1 MINRPRR
8 LRLNEKIRSLVRETS
23 LQPQDLIYPMFVTEG
38 RGVKQEIAAMPGQ
51 YRWSVDLLPAA
62 IREVEEAGVGHIML
76 FGIPA
81 PEDHDEIGSAA
92 WAPDGIVQRAI
103 AEIKSHSDIFITTD
117 VCLCEYTSHGHCG
130 QLDANG
136 YVDNDKTLEL
146 LAKTALSHV
155 EAGADMV
162 APSDMM
168 DGRVAAIRA
177 RLDEAG
183 RVNTPIMSY
192 AVKYASNFYGPFR
205 EAANSAP
212 QHGDRKSYQ
221 MDYHNG
227 REAELEAALD
237 VAEGADIIMVKPALP
252 YLDVVARLRPQIKQ
266 PMAAYCVSG
275 EYAMLQLAVSQ
286 GLVQPD
292 IIYESHIA
300 IKRAGADIILTYF
313 AKELAW
319 TLQADELQEVKQ

>member
-8 LRLNEKIRSLVRETS
+8 LRVNEKIRSLVRETS
-23 LQPQDLIYPMFVTEG
+23 LQPEQLIYPMFVIEG
-38 RGVKQEIAAMPGQ
+38 RDIKQEIMAMPGQ
-51 YRWSVDLLPAA
+51 YRYSVDRLPEVIKELESFG
-62 IREVEEAGVGHIML
+62 IRQIML
-76 FGIPA
+76 FGITA
-81 PEDHDEIGSAA
+81 PEEHDECGSSA
-92 WAPDGIVQRAI
+92 WAADGIVQRAI
-103 AEIKSHSDIFITTD
+103 AEIKQHSDIFITTD

-130 QLDANG
+130 LLDADG
-136 YVDNDKTLEL
+136 YVNNDKTLQL
-146 LAKTALSHV
+146 LAQTALSHV
-155 EAGADMV
+155 QAGADMV

-177 RLDEAG
+177 LLDENG
-183 RVNTPIMSY
+183 YINTPIMSY

-205 EAANSAP
+205 EAANSTP
-212 QHGDRKSYQ
+212 SHGDRKAYQ

-227 REAELEAALD
+227 REAEMEAALD

-252 YLDVVARLRPQIKQ
+252 YLDVLARLRPQINR

-275 EYAMLQLAVSQ
+275 EYAMLQMAVNR

-313 AKELAW
+313 APELAKN
-319 TLQADELQEVKQ
+319 L

>member
-8 LRLNEKIRSLVRETS
+8 LRVNEKIRSLVRETS
-23 LQPQDLIYPMFVTEG
+23 LQPEQLIYPMFVVEG
-38 RGVKQEIAAMPGQ
+38 RDIKQEIMAMPGQ
-51 YRWSVDLLPAA
+51 YRYSVDRLPAV
-62 IREVEEAGVGHIML
+62 IRELENIGISQIML

-81 PEDHDEIGSAA
+81 SEDHDECGSSA
-92 WAPDGIVQRAI
+92 WAADGIVQRAI
-103 AEIKSHSDIFITTD
+103 AEIKQHSDIFITTD

-130 QLDANG
+130 MLDADG
-136 YVDNDKTLEL
+136 YVNNDKTLQL
-146 LAKTALSHV
+146 LAQTALSHV
-155 EAGADMV
+155 QAGADMV

-177 RLDEAG
+177 LLDENG
-183 RVNTPIMSY
+183 YINTPIMSY

-212 QHGDRKSYQ
+212 QHGDRKAYQ

-227 REAELEAALD
+227 REAEMEAALD

-252 YLDVVARLRPQIKQ
+252 YLDVVARLRPQIKR
-266 PMAAYCVSG
+266 PLAAYCVSG
-275 EYAMLQLAVSQ
+275 EYAMLQMAVNR

-313 AKELAW
+313 APELAKN
-319 TLQADELQEVKQ
+319 L

>member
-8 LRLNEKIRSLVRETS
+8 LRVNEKIRSLVRETS
-23 LQPQDLIYPMFVTEG
+23 LQPEQLIYPMFVIEG
-38 RGVKQEIAAMPGQ
+38 RDIKQEIMAMPGQ
-51 YRWSVDLLPAA
+51 YRYSVDRLP
-62 IREVEEAGVGHIML
+62 EVIKELESFGISQIML

-81 PEDHDEIGSAA
+81 PEEHDECGSSA
-92 WAPDGIVQRAI
+92 WAADGIVQRAI
-103 AEIKSHSDIFITTD
+103 AEIKQHSDIFITTD

-130 QLDANG
+130 LLDADG
-136 YVDNDKTLEL
+136 YVNNDKTLQL
-146 LAKTALSHV
+146 LAQTALSHV
-155 EAGADMV
+155 QAGADMV

-177 RLDEAG
+177 LLDENG
-183 RVNTPIMSY
+183 YINTPIMSY

-205 EAANSAP
+205 EAANSTP
-212 QHGDRKSYQ
+212 SHGDRKAYQ

-227 REAELEAALD
+227 REAEMEAALD

-252 YLDVVARLRPQIKQ
+252 YLDVLARLRPQINR

-275 EYAMLQLAVSQ
+275 EYAMLQMAVNR

-313 AKELAW
+313 APELAKN
-319 TLQADELQEVKQ
+319 L

>member
-8 LRLNEKIRSLVRETS
+8 LRVNEKIRSLVRETS
-23 LQPQDLIYPMFVTEG
+23 LQPEQLIYPMFVVEG
-38 RGVKQEIAAMPGQ
+38 RDIKQEIMAMPGQ
-51 YRWSVDLLPAA
+51 YRYSVDRLPAV
-62 IREVEEAGVGHIML
+62 IKELENIGISQIML

-81 PEDHDEIGSAA
+81 PEDHDECGSSA
-92 WAPDGIVQRAI
+92 WAADGIVQRAI
-103 AEIKSHSDIFITTD
+103 AEIKQHSDIFITTD

-130 QLDANG
+130 MLDADG
-136 YVDNDKTLEL
+136 YVNNDKTLQL
-146 LAKTALSHV
+146 LAQTALSHV
-155 EAGADMV
+155 QAGADMV

-177 RLDEAG
+177 LLDENG
-183 RVNTPIMSY
+183 YINTPIMSY

-212 QHGDRKSYQ
+212 QHGDRKAYQ

-227 REAELEAALD
+227 REAEMEAALD

-252 YLDVVARLRPQIKQ
+252 YLDVVARLRPQIKR
-266 PMAAYCVSG
+266 PLAAYCVSG
-275 EYAMLQLAVSQ
+275 EYAMLQMAVNR

-313 AKELAW
+313 APELAKN
-319 TLQADELQEVKQ
+319 L

>member
-8 LRLNEKIRSLVRETS
+8 LRVNEKIRSLVRETS
-23 LQPQDLIYPMFVTEG
+23 LQPEQLIYPMFVVEG
-38 RGVKQEIAAMPGQ
+38 RDIKQEIMAMPGQ
-51 YRWSVDLLPAA
+51 YRYSVDRLPAV
-62 IREVEEAGVGHIML
+62 IKELENIGISQIML

-81 PEDHDEIGSAA
+81 SEDHDECGSSA
-92 WAPDGIVQRAI
+92 WAADGIVQRAI
-103 AEIKSHSDIFITTD
+103 AEIKQHSDIFITTD

-130 QLDANG
+130 LLDADG
-136 YVDNDKTLEL
+136 YVNNDKTLQL
-146 LAKTALSHV
+146 LAQTALSHV
-155 EAGADMV
+155 QAGADMV

-177 RLDEAG
+177 LLDENG
-183 RVNTPIMSY
+183 YINTPIMSY

-205 EAANSAP
+205 EAANSTP
-212 QHGDRKSYQ
+212 SHGDRKAYQ

-227 REAELEAALD
+227 REAEMEAALD

-252 YLDVVARLRPQIKQ
+252 YLDVLARLRPQINR

-275 EYAMLQLAVSQ
+275 EYAMLQMAVNR

-313 AKELAW
+313 APELAKN
-319 TLQADELQEVKQ
+319 L

>member
-8 LRLNEKIRSLVRETS
+8 LRVNEKIRSLVRETS
-23 LQPQDLIYPMFVTEG
+23 LQPEQLIYPMFVIEG
-38 RGVKQEIAAMPGQ
+38 RDIKQEIMAMPGQ
-51 YRWSVDLLPAA
+51 YRYSVDRLP
-62 IREVEEAGVGHIML
+62 EVIKELESFGISQIML

-81 PEDHDEIGSAA
+81 PEEHDECGSSA
-92 WAPDGIVQRAI
+92 WAADGIVQRAI
-103 AEIKSHSDIFITTD
+103 AEIKQHSDIFITTD

-130 QLDANG
+130 LLDADG
-136 YVDNDKTLEL
+136 YVNNDKTLQL
-146 LAKTALSHV
+146 LAQTALSHV
-155 EAGADMV
+155 QAGADMV

-177 RLDEAG
+177 LLDENG
-183 RVNTPIMSY
+183 YINTPIMSY

-205 EAANSAP
+205 EAANSTP
-212 QHGDRKSYQ
+212 SHGDRKAYQ

-227 REAELEAALD
+227 REAEMEAALD

-252 YLDVVARLRPQIKQ
+252 YLDVLTRLRPQINR

-275 EYAMLQLAVSQ
+275 EYAMLQMAVNR

-313 AKELAW
+313 APELAKN
-319 TLQADELQEVKQ
+319 L

>member
-1 MINRPRR
+1 M
-8 LRLNEKIRSLVRETS
+8 
-23 LQPQDLIYPMFVTEG
+23 QPEQLIYPMFVIEG
-38 RGVKQEIAAMPGQ
+38 RDIKQEIMAMPGQ
-51 YRWSVDLLPAA
+51 YRYSVDRLP
-62 IREVEEAGVGHIML
+62 EVIKELESFGISQIML

-81 PEDHDEIGSAA
+81 PEEHDECGSSA
-92 WAPDGIVQRAI
+92 WAADGIVQRAI
-103 AEIKSHSDIFITTD
+103 AEIKQHSDIFITTD

-130 QLDANG
+130 LLDADG
-136 YVDNDKTLEL
+136 YVNNDKTLQL
-146 LAKTALSHV
+146 LAQTALSHV
-155 EAGADMV
+155 QAGADMV

-177 RLDEAG
+177 LLDENG
-183 RVNTPIMSY
+183 YINTPIMSY

-205 EAANSAP
+205 EAANSTP
-212 QHGDRKSYQ
+212 SHGDRKAYQ

-227 REAELEAALD
+227 REAEMEAALD

-252 YLDVVARLRPQIKQ
+252 YLDVLARLRPQINR

-275 EYAMLQLAVSQ
+275 EYAMLQMAVNR

-313 AKELAW
+313 APELAKN
-319 TLQADELQEVKQ
+319 L

>member
-8 LRLNEKIRSLVRETS
+8 LRVNEKIRSLVRETA
-23 LQPQDLIYPMFVTEG
+23 LRPEQLIYPMFVVEG
-38 RGVKQEIAAMPGQ
+38 RDIKQEIAAMPGQ
-51 YRWSVDLLPAA
+51 FRYSVDRLPA
-62 IREVEEAGVGHIML
+62 
-76 FGIPA
+76 
-81 PEDHDEIGSAA
+81 
-92 WAPDGIVQRAI
+92 VQRAI
-103 AEIKSHSDIFITTD
+103 AEIKQHSDIFITTD

-130 QLDANG
+130 VLEPDG
-136 YVDNDKTLEL
+136 YVNNDKTLAL
-146 LAKTALSHV
+146 LAQTALSHV
-155 EAGADMV
+155 QAGADMV

-177 RLDEAG
+177 LLDENG
-183 RVNTPIMSY
+183 YINTPIMSY

-212 QHGDRKSYQ
+212 QHGDRKGYQ

-227 REAELEAALD
+227 REAEMEAALD

-252 YLDVVARLRPQIKQ
+252 YLDVIARLRPQIKR

-275 EYAMLQLAVSQ
+275 EYAMLQMAVSQ
-286 GLVQPD
+286 GLVNPD

-300 IKRAGADIILTYF
+300 IKRAGADIILSYF
-313 AKELAW
+313 APDLAKI
-319 TLQADELQEVKQ
+319 L

>member
-1 MINRPRR
+1 MYRFRR
-8 LRLNEKIRSLVRETS
+8 LRRDERIRAVMQETR
-23 LQPQDLIYPMFVTEG
+23 LHPKDFIYPIFVIEG
-38 RGVKQEIAAMPGQ
+38 ENVRNPVDSMPGVFQ
-51 YRWSVDLLPAA
+51 YSIDCLDEILDRVK
-62 IREVEEAGVGHIML
+62 EARIGGVML

-81 PEDHDEIGSAA
+81 CKDPQGSQAYA
-92 WAPDGIVQRAI
+92 RDGVTQRAVRHI
-103 AEIKSHSDIFITTD
+103 REKYPEIYIVVD

-130 QLDANG
+130 MVRGEEIL
-136 YVDNDKTLEL
+136 NDETLPYL
-146 LAKTALSHV
+146 VKMAVSLV

-177 RLDEAG
+177 LLDENG
-183 RVNTPIMSY
+183 YINTPIMSY

-205 EAANSAP
+205 EAANSTP
-212 QHGDRKSYQ
+212 SHGDRKAYQ

-227 REAELEAALD
+227 REAEMEAALD

-252 YLDVVARLRPQIKQ
+252 YLDVLTRLRPQINR

-275 EYAMLQLAVSQ
+275 EYAMLQMAVNR

-313 AKELAW
+313 APELAKN
-319 TLQADELQEVKQ
+319 L

>member
-8 LRLNEKIRSLVRETS
+8 LRVNEKIRSLVRETS
-23 LQPQDLIYPMFVTEG
+23 LQPEQLIYPMFVIEG
-38 RGVKQEIAAMPGQ
+38 RDIKQEIMAMPGQ
-51 YRWSVDLLPAA
+51 YRYSVDRLP
-62 IREVEEAGVGHIML
+62 EVIKELESFGISQIML

-81 PEDHDEIGSAA
+81 PEEHDECGSSA
-92 WAPDGIVQRAI
+92 WAADGIVQRAI
-103 AEIKSHSDIFITTD
+103 AEIKQHSDIFITTD

-130 QLDANG
+130 LLDADG
-136 YVDNDKTLEL
+136 YVNNDKTLQL
-146 LAKTALSHV
+146 LAQTALSHV
-155 EAGADMV
+155 QAGADMV

-177 RLDEAG
+177 LLDENG
-183 RVNTPIMSY
+183 YINTPIMSY

-205 EAANSAP
+205 EAANSTP
-212 QHGDRKSYQ
+212 SHGDRKAYQ

-227 REAELEAALD
+227 REAEMEAALD

-252 YLDVVARLRPQIKQ
+252 YLDVLARLRPQINR

-275 EYAMLQLAVSQ
+275 EYAMLQMAVNR

-313 AKELAW
+313 AAELAKN
-319 TLQADELQEVKQ
+319 L

>member
-1 MINRPRR
+1 MYRFRR
-8 LRLNEKIRSLVRETS
+8 LRRDGRIRSMMQETR
-23 LQPQDLIYPMFVTEG
+23 LHPKDLIYPIFVIEG
-38 RGVKQEIAAMPGQ
+38 EQIRNPVDSMPGVFQ
-51 YRWSVDLLPAA
+51 YSVDCLDEILD
-62 IREVEEAGVGHIML
+62 RVKEAGIGGVML

-81 PEDHDEIGSAA
+81 HKDLQGSQAYA
-92 WAPDGIVQRAI
+92 SDGVTQRAVRYMKVHYP
-103 AEIKSHSDIFITTD
+103 EIYIVVDI
-117 VCLCEYTSHGHCG
+117 CLCEYTSHGHCG
-130 QLDANG
+130 MVCGEEIL
-136 YVDNDKTLEL
+136 NDETLPYL
-146 LAKTALSHV
+146 VKMAVSLV
-155 EAGADMV
+155 EAGADMA

-183 RVNTPIMSY
+183 HVNTPIMSY

-319 TLQADELQEVKQ
+319 TLRAAQQQEVKQ

>member
-1 MINRPRR
+1 MIVRPRR
-8 LRLNEKIRSLVRETS
+8 LRVSNKIRALVRETA
-23 LQPQDLIYPMFVTEG
+23 LRPEQLIYPMFVIEG
-38 RGVKQEIAAMPGQ
+38 KDIKQEIAAMPGQ
-51 YRWSVDLLPAA
+51 YRYSVDRLPAA
-62 IREVEEAGVGHIML
+62 IKELEAAGISQIML

-81 PEDHDEIGSAA
+81 PEDHDECGSSA
-92 WAPDGIVQRAI
+92 WAADGIVQRAI
-103 AEIKSHSDIFITTD
+103 AEIRLHSDIFITTD

-130 QLDANG
+130 VLDADG
-136 YVDNDKTLEL
+136 YVNNDKTLQL
-146 LAKTALSHV
+146 LAQTALSHV
-155 EAGADMV
+155 QAGADMV

-177 RLDEAG
+177 MLDENG
-183 RVNTPIMSY
+183 YLNTPIMSY

-252 YLDVVARLRPQIKQ
+252 YLDVIARLRPQIQ
-266 PMAAYCVSG
+266 RPMAAYCVSG
-275 EYAMLQLAVSQ
+275 EYAMLQMAVSQ
-286 GLVQPD
+286 GVVQPD

-313 AKELAW
+313 APELAKI
-319 TLQADELQEVKQ
+319 L

>member
-8 LRLNEKIRSLVRETS
+8 LRVNEKIRSLVRETS
-23 LQPQDLIYPMFVTEG
+23 LQPEQLIYPMFVVEG
-38 RGVKQEIAAMPGQ
+38 RDIKQEIMAMPGQ
-51 YRWSVDLLPAA
+51 YRYSVDRLPAV
-62 IREVEEAGVGHIML
+62 IRELENIGISQIML

-81 PEDHDEIGSAA
+81 SEDHNECGSSA
-92 WAPDGIVQRAI
+92 WAADGIVQRAI
-103 AEIKSHSDIFITTD
+103 AEIKQHSDIFITTD

-130 QLDANG
+130 MLDADG
-136 YVDNDKTLEL
+136 YVNNDKTLQL
-146 LAKTALSHV
+146 LAQTALSHV
-155 EAGADMV
+155 QAGADMV

-177 RLDEAG
+177 LLDENG
-183 RVNTPIMSY
+183 YINTPIMSY

-212 QHGDRKSYQ
+212 QHGDRKAYQ

-227 REAELEAALD
+227 REAEMEAALD

-252 YLDVVARLRPQIKQ
+252 YLDVVARLRPQIKR
-266 PMAAYCVSG
+266 PLAAYCVSG
-275 EYAMLQLAVSQ
+275 EYAMLQMAVNR

-313 AKELAW
+313 APELAKN
-319 TLQADELQEVKQ
+319 L

>member
-1 MINRPRR
+1 
-8 LRLNEKIRSLVRETS
+8 LRVNAKIRALVRETA
-23 LQPQDLIYPMFVTEG
+23 LQPEQLIYPMFVIEG
-38 RGVKQEIAAMPGQ
+38 KDIKQEIAAMPGQ
-51 YRWSVDLLPAA
+51 YRYSVDRLPAA
-62 IREVEEAGVGHIML
+62 IRELEAAGISQIML

-81 PEDHDEIGSAA
+81 PEEHDECGSAA

-103 AEIKSHSDIFITTD
+103 AEIRLHSDIFISTD

-130 QLDANG
+130 MLDPDG
-136 YVDNDKTLEL
+136 YVNNDKTIQL
-146 LAKTALSHV
+146 LAQTALSHV
-155 EAGADMV
+155 RAGADMV

-177 RLDEAG
+177 MLDENG
-183 RVNTPIMSY
+183 YQNTPIMSY

-212 QHGDRKSYQ
+212 QHGDRKGYQ

-252 YLDVVARLRPQIKQ
+252 YLDVIARLRPQIKR

-275 EYAMLQLAVSQ
+275 EYAMLQVAVSQ

-313 AKELAW
+313 APELAKI
-319 TLQADELQEVKQ
+319 L

>member
-8 LRLNEKIRSLVRETS
+8 LRLNKKIRSLVRETS
-23 LQPQDLIYPMFVTEG
+23 LHPQDLIYPMFVTEG

-51 YRWSVDLLPAA
+51 YRWSVDMLPAA
-62 IREVEEAGVGHIML
+62 IREVEEAGVEHIML

-81 PEDHDEIGSAA
+81 PEDHDECGSAA
-92 WAPDGIVQRAI
+92 WASDGIVQRAI

-130 QLDANG
+130 LLDG
-136 YVDNDKTLEL
+136 QEVDNDKTLDL

-183 RVNTPIMSY
+183 HVNTPIMSY

-319 TLQADELQEVKQ
+319 TLRAAQQQEVKQ

>member
-8 LRLNEKIRSLVRETS
+8 LRVNEKIRSLVRETS
-23 LQPQDLIYPMFVTEG
+23 LQPEQLIYPMFVIEG
-38 RGVKQEIAAMPGQ
+38 RDIKQEIMAMPGQ
-51 YRWSVDLLPAA
+51 YRYSVDRLP
-62 IREVEEAGVGHIML
+62 EVIKELESFGISQIML

-81 PEDHDEIGSAA
+81 PEEHDECGSSA
-92 WAPDGIVQRAI
+92 WAADGIVQRAI
-103 AEIKSHSDIFITTD
+103 AEIKQHSDIFITTD

-130 QLDANG
+130 LLDADG
-136 YVDNDKTLEL
+136 YVNNDKTLQL
-146 LAKTALSHV
+146 LAQTALSHV
-155 EAGADMV
+155 QAGADMV

-177 RLDEAG
+177 LLDENG
-183 RVNTPIMSY
+183 YINTPIMSY

-205 EAANSAP
+205 EAANSTP
-212 QHGDRKSYQ
+212 SHGDRKAYQ

-227 REAELEAALD
+227 REAEMEAALD

-252 YLDVVARLRPQIKQ
+252 YLDVLARLRPQINR

-275 EYAMLQLAVSQ
+275 EYAMLQMAVN
-286 GLVQPD
+286 
-292 IIYESHIA
+292 HIA

-313 AKELAW
+313 APELAKN
-319 TLQADELQEVKQ
+319 L